1 MTTIVNMHEAK
12 THLSQLVAQAE
23 NGQDI
28 VLARSGKPV
37 VRIVRY
43 ATTEPVQRFGAMAG
57 QLSGLSAEEWAE
69 SDRDLA
75 QLWQA

>member
-28 VLARSGKPV
+28 VLAR
-37 VRIVRY
+37 
-43 ATTEPVQRFGAMAG
+43 
-57 QLSGLSAEEWAE
+57 
-69 SDRDLA
+69 
-75 QLWQA
+75 

>member
-23 NGQDI
+23 NGKDI

-43 ATTEPVQRFGAMAG
+43 TNTEPVRRFGAMAG
-57 QLSGLSAEEWAE
+57 QISGLSAEEWAE